1 MSKSVLVID
10 TPERCIDCEIG
21 QNYSSI
27 IETWISC
34 PIAGKSVLD
43 GEAES
48 IPDWCPLMDLPEKDN
63 GDYPA
68 NTFDAGFVE
77 GWNQCIDE
85 ITAGLYPACRWS
97 DSICSDRVIHTRN
110 FFIVNLLKG
119 AELAAVPLLKCSGV
133 QFGHLFICQF
143 SYSVHSTSTYMLY

>member
-21 QNYSSI
+21 QNYSNI
-27 IETWISC
+27 IETCVSC
-34 PIAGKSVLD
+34 PIAGKSALD

-48 IPDWCPLMDLPEKDN
+48 IPGWCPLMDLPEKDN

-77 GWNQCIDE
+77 GWNECIDE
-85 ITAGLYPACRWS
+85 TTGGM
-97 DSICSDRVIHTRN
+97 D
-110 FFIVNLLKG
+110 
-119 AELAAVPLLKCSGV
+119 
-133 QFGHLFICQF
+133 
-143 SYSVHSTSTYMLY
+143 